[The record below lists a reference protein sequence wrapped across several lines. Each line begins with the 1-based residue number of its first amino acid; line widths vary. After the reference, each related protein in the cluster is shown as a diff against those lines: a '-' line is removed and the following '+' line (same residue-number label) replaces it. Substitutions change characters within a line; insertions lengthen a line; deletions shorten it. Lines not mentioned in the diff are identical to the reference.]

1 MNNITKLVVQWIFV
15 IPFSVVTYYILNVV
29 LGVVDAVRLA
39 FEGNEE
45 KKQEVTVD
53 LIKGIKLDVNKL
65 IHYQEPYYLVYI
77 AVGIIFVYLLIIKPL
92 IEAYKSVRLDRSP
105 KKATYKGIGKKE
117 GTKVETKEF
126 DARPKKLASEI
137 LKEETAKEKGRV
149 KKAEVVEESKAVNIK
164 EEPIK
169 KVKKIFGKQKEEQE
183 KVKAQEIEVE
193 YEEKESEI
201 GQSTSSGNEVS
212 GIKRGNIESEIS
224 GIDEDEF
231 KSFTFGRTSS
241 VLNNNVPSQK
251 KANKVKAEVAKKVGK
266 PSEAKKEVIK
276 KEKETRPTRQ
286 TPTRQTPTR
295 QTPTRQTPTRPS
307 KPKPIVPK
315 VLDTDITISDEE
327 IENGRY
333 QFKRVDKR

>member
-45 KKQEVTVD
+45 KKQEVTMD

-92 IEAYKSVRLDRSP
+92 IEAYKAVRLDRSP
-105 KKATYKGIGKKE
+105 KKATYKGKGKKE

-149 KKAEVVEESKAVNIK
+149 KKAEVEEEAEVAVIK

-183 KVKAQEIEVE
+183 KVKAQEIEVDYE
-193 YEEKESEI
+193 EEEKELR
-201 GQSTSSGNEVS
+201 GQSSSSGNEVS

-251 KANKVKAEVAKKVGK
+251 KANKVKGEVAKKVGK
-266 PSEAKKEVIK
+266 PSMGKKEVK
-276 KEKETRPTRQ
+276 
-286 TPTRQTPTR
+286 TPTRQTE
-295 QTPTRQTPTRPS
+295 TRPT

-315 VLDTDITISDEE
+315 VLDTNITISDEE